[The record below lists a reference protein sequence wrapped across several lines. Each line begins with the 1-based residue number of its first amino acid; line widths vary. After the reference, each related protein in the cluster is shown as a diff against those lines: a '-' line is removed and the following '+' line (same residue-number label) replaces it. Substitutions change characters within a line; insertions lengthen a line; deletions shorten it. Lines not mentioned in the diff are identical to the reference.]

1 MPLNITEQNTLEL
14 IAARSKYNPITAK
27 EIGERLKLSKRA
39 VAEVVERLVNKWGI
53 VIVGA
58 RQGKQG
64 YYIPRNEEERQQGIL
79 PFASQTKKQLQR
91 LEVLETAD
99 LDGYKQYLK
108 EV

>member
-58 RQGKQG
+58 RQGANRAIISLGMRKKDSKG
-64 YYIPRNEEERQQGIL
+64 FFLLLVRPRSNYSALRCWRPPTL
-79 PFASQTKKQLQR
+79 TD
-91 LEVLETAD
+91 TNNT
-99 LDGYKQYLK
+99 
-108 EV
+108 